1 MRCLIICTF
10 VGQNHVTMNIN
21 ERLHNIWSTLPEG
34 VKLVAVSKFHP
45 AERVKEAYDAGQRI
59 FGESRPQEMA
69 SKAAELPKDIEWH
82 MIGHLQTN
90 KVKMIA
96 PFVTMISSV
105 DSDRLIAEI
114 EKQAAKFDRMID
126 ILLEVHVADEETK
139 SGWDVEE
146 LRAYIASGALND
158 MSHVRVRGVM
168 TIATNTDD
176 EATIRRD
183 FKTIGAIFN
192 ELKPIF
198 DDSFDTLSIGMSDD
212 YPIALEYGSTMVRI
226 GTAIFGQ
233 REY

>member
-1 MRCLIICTF
+1 MSIK
-10 VGQNHVTMNIN
+10 
-21 ERLHNIWSTLPEG
+21 ERLERIWGTLPAG
-34 VKLVAVSKFHP
+34 VSLVAVSKLHP
-45 AERVKEAYDAGQRI
+45 AERVMEAYKAGQRI

-69 SKAAELPKDIEWH
+69 AKAAQLPKDIEWS

-96 PFVTMISSV
+96 PFVSMIASV
-105 DSDRLIAEI
+105 DSERLVEEI
-114 EKQAAKFDRMID
+114 EKQAAKCERVID

-146 LRAYIASGALND
+146 LRAYLASGALER
-158 MSHVRVRGVM
+158 MEHVRVRGVM

-176 EATIRRD
+176 EAVVRRD
-183 FKTIGAIFN
+183 FQTIRDVFE
-192 ELKPIF
+192 ELKPRF
-198 DDSFDTLSIGMSDD
+198 GEAFDTLSIGMSDD

-226 GTAIFGQ
+226 GTAIFGA

>member
-1 MRCLIICTF
+1 MSIK
-10 VGQNHVTMNIN
+10 
-21 ERLHNIWSTLPEG
+21 ERLERIWGTLPAG
-34 VKLVAVSKFHP
+34 VSLVAVSKFHP
-45 AERVKEAYDAGQRI
+45 AERVMEAYKAGQRI

-69 SKAAELPKDIEWH
+69 AKAAQLPKDIEWS

-96 PFVTMISSV
+96 PFVSMIASV
-105 DSDRLIAEI
+105 DSERLVEEI
-114 EKQAAKFDRMID
+114 EKQAAKCERVID

-146 LRAYIASGALND
+146 LRAYLASGALER
-158 MSHVRVRGVM
+158 MEHVRVRGVM

-176 EATIRRD
+176 EAVVRRD
-183 FKTIGAIFN
+183 FQTIRDVFE
-192 ELKPIF
+192 ELKPRF
-198 DDSFDTLSIGMSDD
+198 GEAFDTLSIGMSDD

-226 GTAIFGQ
+226 GTAIFGA

>member
-1 MRCLIICTF
+1 MSIK
-10 VGQNHVTMNIN
+10 
-21 ERLHNIWSTLPEG
+21 ERLERIWGTLPAG
-34 VKLVAVSKFHP
+34 VSLVAVSKFHP
-45 AERVKEAYDAGQRI
+45 AERGMEAYKAGQRI

-69 SKAAELPKDIEWH
+69 AKAAQLPKDIEWS

-96 PFVTMISSV
+96 PFVSMIASV
-105 DSDRLIAEI
+105 DSERLVEEI
-114 EKQAAKFDRMID
+114 EKQAAKCERVID

-146 LRAYIASGALND
+146 LRAYLASGALER
-158 MSHVRVRGVM
+158 MEHVRVRGVM

-176 EATIRRD
+176 EAVVRRD
-183 FKTIGAIFN
+183 FQTIRDVFE
-192 ELKPIF
+192 ELKPRF
-198 DDSFDTLSIGMSDD
+198 GEAFDTLSIGMSDD

-226 GTAIFGQ
+226 GTAIFGA

>member
-1 MRCLIICTF
+1 MSIK
-10 VGQNHVTMNIN
+10 
-21 ERLHNIWSTLPEG
+21 ERLERIWGTLPAG
-34 VKLVAVSKFHP
+34 VSLVAVSKFHP
-45 AERVKEAYDAGQRI
+45 AERVMEAYKAGQRI

-69 SKAAELPKDIEWH
+69 AKAAQLPKDIEWS

-96 PFVTMISSV
+96 PFVSMIASV
-105 DSDRLIAEI
+105 DSERLVEEI
-114 EKQAAKFDRMID
+114 EKQAAKCERVID

-146 LRAYIASGALND
+146 LRAYLASGALER
-158 MSHVRVRGVM
+158 MEHVRVRGVM

-176 EATIRRD
+176 EAVVCRDFQTIRD
-183 FKTIGAIFN
+183 VFE
-192 ELKPIF
+192 ELKPRF
-198 DDSFDTLSIGMSDD
+198 GEAFDTLSIGMSDD

-226 GTAIFGQ
+226 GTAIFGA